1 MRVAIRRPT
10 QLDAAL
16 CFFFRSAATQ
26 AVTNKMQNCLCFV
39 ICIIAVYPHA
49 TRLGLQSW
57 SMVLLRSTDQL
68 ISNIQINHWP
78 RWCWLQ
84 HLSSRALLT
93 SSNQQTGIL
102 DLFFQFSITKEALK
116 VFMQL
121 DLCGSWYW
129 ESLPD
134 TAQCPPR
141 HSSCLDLP
149 NRRCSFHVSVNEATY
164 VFSFFCKTRKVYKR
178 NTFID
183 FWNFEQDE

>member
-1 MRVAIRRPT
+1 MRVAIRRLM
-10 QLDAAL
+10 QVDAAL

-78 RWCWLQ
+78 RWWWLQ
-84 HLSSRALLT
+84 HFSSRALLT

-141 HSSCLDLP
+141 HSSCRDLP

-164 VFSFFCKTRKVYKR
+164 VFPFFCKTRKDYQR